1 MEKAKLLLEQIISAI
16 VSDTEKVSVEVT
28 KDEMG
33 VLFTLHVAA
42 EDMGMVIGKE
52 GNMAVSIRNIL
63 RAVGQKEKARINLKI
78 AEPEGSTRVNRPYRN
93 DRNNPLSKRPED
105 DERNY

>member
-16 VSDTEKVSVEVT
+16 VSNTEKVSVEVT

-42 EDMGMVIGKE
+42 EDMGIVIGKE
-52 GNMAVSIRNIL
+52 GNMAKSIRNIL
-63 RAVGQKEKARINLKI
+63 RAVGMSEKAHINLKI
-78 AEPEGSTRVNRPYRN
+78 AEPEGSTRQREYHRD
-93 DRNNPLSKRPED
+93 DRN
-105 DERNY
+105 Y

>member
-16 VSDTEKVSVEVT
+16 VSNTEKINVEVT

-52 GNMAVSIRNIL
+52 GSMA
-63 RAVGQKEKARINLKI
+63 K
-78 AEPEGSTRVNRPYRN
+78 
-93 DRNNPLSKRPED
+93 
-105 DERNY
+105 

>member
-16 VSDTEKVSVEVT
+16 VSDVEKVSIEVT

-52 GNMAVSIRNIL
+52 GNMAKSIRNIL
-63 RAVGQKEKARINLKI
+63 RTVGLIEKAHINLKI
-78 AEPEGSTRVNRPYRN
+78 AEPEGSTRTYRS
-93 DRNNPLSKRPED
+93 DRKNPLSKRPED
-105 DERNY
+105 DERGY